1 MKKTGASLAVYAL
14 EQIGVKYTFG
24 IPGVHNIELYDEL
37 NNSDQ
42 IEPILVTHEG
52 GASFMALGVS
62 CSSDSIGTLMIVP
75 AAGTTNAMSGIGEAY
90 LDGIPMLIFSGG
102 TRQDSG
108 RHYQLHQ
115 LDQEKLVGEITKAF
129 FRIESHNEIISTI
142 YKAYD
147 IAISGEPGP
156 VFIEI
161 PMEFQMFKGEVDQLI
176 PYTKSFQNPP
186 VDIEKIK
193 AIAELLKQAKNPG
206 IYVGWGASMATV
218 YTEKIADIL
227 GAPVATT
234 LQGKASFPALHP
246 LHTGFGFGP
255 NAVPA
260 SQKAFKNCDAMLAV
274 GVRFSEIAT
283 GSFGVTVPENL
294 VHIDINPEVFDK
306 NYPSKISMESDAS
319 EALKL
324 LVEELK
330 KIIPD
335 TSKDNSAL
343 ANSIKEAKEKYS
355 NEWKEKPLKDK
366 VSPGFFFEA
375 LSKYTDDDTRFIVDD
390 GKHTYLAAEL
400 LPVNRSRHFVS
411 PTDFNCMGFCV
422 PAAIGTKFMNPKSRV
437 VGIVGDGG
445 FLMTGMETLTA
456 TTNKKGIVYF
466 VFHDGELGQISQFQ
480 KIPLKRKVATIIGD
494 VNIKG
499 IADACG
505 AAYFHMAND
514 TEIEQIIK
522 KSFNEADKNIPVIVD
537 VNIDYSKK
545 TYMTKGVVKVNL
557 ARFSFKE
564 KVRFIGRALKRHLLE

>member
-1 MKKTGASLAVYAL
+1 MKKTGAELAVYAL

-62 CSSDSIGTLMIVP
+62 CTSKSIGTLMIVP
-75 AAGTTNAMSGIGEAY
+75 AAGTTNAMSGIGEAF

-115 LDQEKLVGEITKAF
+115 LDQENLVNEITKAF

-142 YKAYD
+142 YKAYE
-147 IAISGEPGP
+147 IATSAEPGP

-161 PMEFQMFKGEVDQLI
+161 PMEYQMFKGDVDQLT
-176 PYTKSFQNPP
+176 PYTKKYKNPTF
-186 VDIEKIK
+186 DKQKIK
-193 AIAELLKQAKNPG
+193 AAAELLLQAKNPG
-206 IYVGWGASMATV
+206 IYVGWGAAEATK
-218 YTEKIADIL
+218 YTERIATIL
-227 GAPVATT
+227 AAPVCTT
-234 LQGKASFPALHP
+234 LQGKASFPASHA

-260 SQKAFKNCDAMLAV
+260 CQKAFKNCDAMLAV

-283 GSFGVTVPENL
+283 GSFGVTVPKNL
-294 VHIDINPEVFDK
+294 IHIDINSEVFDK
-306 NYPSKISMESDAS
+306 NYPTKINVEADAS

-324 LVEELK
+324 LAETLEDLTK
-330 KIIPD
+330 NK
-335 TSKDNSAL
+335 SKDNSAL
-343 ANSIKEAKEKYS
+343 AKLIKNEKEKYF
-355 NEWKEKPLKDK
+355 NEWQQTPLKDK
-366 VSPGFFFEA
+366 VSPGYFFKA
-375 LSKYTDDDTRFIVDD
+375 LTKFTDDETRFIVDD

-422 PAAIGTKFMNPKSRV
+422 PAAIGAKFMNPKSKI

-456 TTNKKGIVYF
+456 ASNKLGVVYF
-466 VFHDGELGQISQFQ
+466 IFHDGELGQISQFQ

-494 VNIKG
+494 VNLKG

-505 AAYFHMAND
+505 ASYFHMTND
-514 TEIEQIIK
+514 FEIEQVMK
-522 KSFNEADKNIPVIVD
+522 KVFQEADNNKPVIVD
-537 VNIDYSKK
+537 VAIDYSKK
-545 TYMTKGVVKVNL
+545 TMMTKGVVKVNL

-564 KVRFIGRALKRHLLE
+564 KVRFIGRAAKRHLLE